1 MIDINISFIIIMIGR
16 LKIVYN
22 YLSMQKQQLNITLT
36 PEEQHVFG
44 TLTQFR

>member
-1 MIDINISFIIIMIGR
+1 MIQR
-16 LKIVYN
+16 LRLVYN

-36 PEEQHVFG
+36 AEEQHIFG